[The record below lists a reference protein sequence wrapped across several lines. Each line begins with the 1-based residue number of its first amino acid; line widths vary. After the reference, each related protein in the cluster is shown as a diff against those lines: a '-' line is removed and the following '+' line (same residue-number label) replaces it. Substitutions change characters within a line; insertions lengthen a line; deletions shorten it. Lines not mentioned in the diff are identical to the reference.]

1 MLTNRHPVADPF
13 VLMCKTAILAMR
25 SARWRWQ
32 WSQREISPGDEMSG
46 MQDPEFQKLVRD
58 IYEFQWVHETLQSHA
73 EPAER

>member
-1 MLTNRHPVADPF
+1 
-13 VLMCKTAILAMR
+13 
-25 SARWRWQ
+25 
-32 WSQREISPGDEMSG
+32 MSG